1 MKAHYRR
8 IRPLL
13 AVTILALVALLIFF
27 SATRLV
33 SFAISGETNADL
45 LSSVLYPCES
55 PPIATSS
62 KMAILRLD
70 DVQAYAWADIA
81 LRMMDDARERDI
93 PLVLGVIPK
102 GLRDDASTYT
112 YLREHRCFHEIAQHG
127 WDHNSETAGESPEF
141 RGVPY
146 DEALDDIERG
156 KAVLEAL
163 ARERMTTF
171 IPPNNEMSVETYRAV
186 EKLQIPIVSS
196 EGENRYDF
204 AATTFDYG
212 DDRVTSVERMME
224 DCRERTASSDL
235 CVIMLHPQEF
245 ATDGVFDNQKY
256 QLYLDLLEEL
266 RKENYSI
273 VRFKDLVDFDRSYSS
288 WQSYLFP
295 SLFRAIESQ

>member
-13 AVTILALVALLIFF
+13 AVTILAMVALLIFF

-127 WDHNSETAGESPEF
+127 WDHGEETGGEAPEF
-141 RGVPY
+141 LESEY
-146 DEALDDIERG
+146 DDALKDISRG
-156 KAVLEAL
+156 KAELETL
-163 ARERMTTF
+163 AREKLTSF
-171 IPPNNEMSVETYRAV
+171 IPPNNEISSDTRRALETLEMPV
-186 EKLQIPIVSS
+186 ISS
-196 EGENRYDF
+196 AGTGRFDF
-204 AATTFDYG
+204 HATTFDYHT
-212 DDRVTSVERMME
+212 DVLLTSERVLE
-224 DCRERTASSDL
+224 DCAKRTAASDL
-235 CVIMLHPQEF
+235 CVVMMHPQEF
-245 ATDGVFDNQKY
+245 ATDGRVDEAKY
-256 QLYLDLLEEL
+256 RIYVDVLDGLAQQG
-266 RKENYSI
+266 YTF
-273 VRFKDLVDFDRSYSS
+273 VRFKDLVDFDRTYSP
-288 WQSYLFP
+288 WERFLLP
-295 SLFRAIESQ
+295 SLFDAR